1 LFAASYFSARRSALF
16 MIGGLIAFA
25 LYLYFFVGIGQLV
38 SALGEI
44 NTGEYLLFYS
54 LAIGTLVLALLCWTA
69 SWRTILQ
76 TLAVKISLRK
86 AFMIFWVGFFVDLV
100 VPSETIGSELT
111 RLYLVHNETK
121 GDLGAIAASAVTNRI
136 AEYLIVVTGLFT
148 SVLIILSAGN
158 LPSIITGFL
167 ILVLNGAMIYLAIL
181 LYLALSEHAATV
193 LVSIWY
199 KLKKLV
205 RLRKTSEVD
214 LSDKAKKSLAIFYDG
229 FKTFRQNPRR
239 LTKPLIFQLLTFLLN
254 LAVYVLVFEAL
265 GFQYL
270 SFEFYI
276 LIYFVASAIQ
286 ATTATLSVGSLDIIL
301 TTIFILYGIPKAT
314 SGIAVVVLRG
324 AIYWIPLLISYI
336 MVQVVGVRNILEKQS
351 EEMRTAETLGGTGT

>member
-1 LFAASYFSARRSALF
+1 

-38 SALGEI
+38 SALGKI

-69 SWRTILQ
+69 SWKTILQ
-76 TLAVKISLRK
+76 TLAVKLSLKK

-100 VPSETIGSELT
+100 VPSETVGSELT

-136 AEYLIVVTGLFT
+136 AEYLIVASGLSI
-148 SVLIILSAGN
+148 SVIIMVSSGN
-158 LPSIITGFL
+158 IPAVISGFL
-167 ILVLNGAMIYLAIL
+167 ILVLSGALIYLAIL
-181 LYLALSEHAATV
+181 LYLALSENAATV
-193 LVSIWY
+193 LISIWY
-199 KLKKLV
+199 KLKRLV
-205 RLRKTSEVD
+205 RLRQSSSID
-214 LSDKAKKSLAIFYDG
+214 MSDKAKKSLVIFYEG
-229 FKTFRQNPRR
+229 FKIFRQNPRH
-239 LTKPLIFQLLTFLLN
+239 LIKPLIFQIFTFLLN
-254 LAVYVLVFEAL
+254 LVVYVLVFEAL

-270 SFEFYI
+270 PFEFYI

-301 TTIFILYGIPKAT
+301 TTIFILYGIPKAV
-314 SGIAVVVLRG
+314 SGIAVVVLRS

-336 MVQVVGVRNILEKQS
+336 VVQVVGVRNILEKQS
-351 EEMRTAETLGGTGT
+351 EEKITAGTLGGT